1 MKYECEHAYSRDD
14 IPYILCDRE
23 KVPKRNQ
30 QKEIS
35 GACCPFQRFCGT
47 KNCKVLT
54 QQWAGC
60 LKNKKDTNAEGVM
73 EAKAA
78 EKVEIAEKKA
88 TEAEVSKKKS
98 SKKTK

>member
-23 KVPKRNQ
+23 KKPDRNK

-47 KNCKVLT
+47 RNCKVLT
-54 QQWAGC
+54 EQWAGC
-60 LKNKKDTNAEGVM
+60 LKNKKDTDAAGVM

-78 EKVEIAEKKA
+78 EKAEASIPKA
-88 TEAEVSKKKS
+88 TAEAAPRKKNTKKS
-98 SKKTK
+98 K

>member
-23 KVPKRNQ
+23 KKPDRNNR
-30 QKEIS
+30 KDIS

-54 QQWAGC
+54 EQWAGC
-60 LKNKKDTNAEGVM
+60 LKNRINADTEGVM
-73 EAKAA
+73 EAKAVEKTA
-78 EKVEIAEKKA
+78 EVTDG
-88 TEAEVSKKKS
+88 TEAKEPPRKKGSKKK
-98 SKKTK
+98 K